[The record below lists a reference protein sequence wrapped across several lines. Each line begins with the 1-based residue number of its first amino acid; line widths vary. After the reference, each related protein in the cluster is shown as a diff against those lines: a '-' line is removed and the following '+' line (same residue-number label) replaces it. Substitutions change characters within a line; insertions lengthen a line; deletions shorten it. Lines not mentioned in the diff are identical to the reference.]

1 MELGLCFVTN
11 QTVLCGQAKDLL
23 KPADRF
29 SLFVVIQSLSHVHLF
44 ATPWSA
50 VCQSSLSFT
59 ILCSLLKLMSIE
71 LVMPSKHV
79 VLCHPL
85 LLLLQSF
92 PASGSFPVSQLFESG
107 DQSIG
112 TSASVPVLPMN
123 IQDWFPLGLTSWSP
137 CCPRDSQKSSL
148 KPSSKATI
156 LWHSAFFIGQLSH
169 PYMTT
174 GKTIALTI
182 QIFADKVMSLLF
194 GMLSRFFIAFLLR
207 SKSLLI
213 SWLQSASTVILES

>member
-71 LVMPSKHV
+71 SVTPSNHL

-85 LLLLQSF
+85 LLLLQSS
-92 PASGSFPVSQLFESG
+92 PASGLLQCIGSSHQVVGIPLLCRMFSSISG
-107 DQSIG
+107 
-112 TSASVPVLPMN
+112 L
-123 IQDWFPLGLTSWSP
+123 FPLDASETV
-137 CCPRDSQKSSL
+137 KS
-148 KPSSKATI
+148 
-156 LWHSAFFIGQLSH
+156 
-169 PYMTT
+169 
-174 GKTIALTI
+174 
-182 QIFADKVMSLLF
+182 
-194 GMLSRFFIAFLLR
+194 
-207 SKSLLI
+207 
-213 SWLQSASTVILES
+213 

>member
-29 SLFVVIQSLSHVHLF
+29 SSFVVIQSLSHVRLF

-71 LVMPSKHV
+71 SMMPYKHV

-85 LLLLQSF
+85 LLLLLSF

-112 TSASVPVLPMN
+112 ASASIPVLPMN
-123 IQDWFPLGLTSWSP
+123 IQDWFPLGLTG
-137 CCPRDSQKSSL
+137 L
-148 KPSSKATI
+148 I
-156 LWHSAFFIGQLSH
+156 
-169 PYMTT
+169 
-174 GKTIALTI
+174 
-182 QIFADKVMSLLF
+182 SLLSK
-194 GMLSRFFIAFLLR
+194 GLSKIFSKTQFKSNNSLALSFLYSPTLTSVHDYWKNHSFDYTDLCRQSNVFAFR
-207 SKSLLI
+207 Y
-213 SWLQSASTVILES
+213 AV